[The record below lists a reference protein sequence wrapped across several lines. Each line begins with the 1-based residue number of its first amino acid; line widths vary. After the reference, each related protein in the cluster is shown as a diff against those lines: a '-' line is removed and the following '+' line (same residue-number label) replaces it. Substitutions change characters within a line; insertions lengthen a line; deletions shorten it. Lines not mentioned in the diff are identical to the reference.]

1 MSTVELDDDI
11 KDRRRLDSIPV
22 WGAGPIPSERAHA
35 EVKSVRGFADV
46 MRIFLRAWP
55 YLLPMVLGYWRERTI
70 VRDVRGDIAEV
81 AIVLHQRIRFV
92 LIGFLSRCLS
102 GICGV
107 IKIRWRVLDWSQGGE
122 QPSNI
127 GGRL

>member
-1 MSTVELDDDI
+1 MSTLELDDDI

-22 WGAGPIPSERAHA
+22 WGAGPIPSESAHA

-70 VRDVRGDIAEV
+70 VREAGWKQLGTTDWNYRYVP
-81 AIVLHQRIRFV
+81 FV
-92 LIGFLSRCLS
+92 VTALFATGPLTGLISLRENCQLDFLF
-102 GICGV
+102 
-107 IKIRWRVLDWSQGGE
+107 
-122 QPSNI
+122 
-127 GGRL
+127 